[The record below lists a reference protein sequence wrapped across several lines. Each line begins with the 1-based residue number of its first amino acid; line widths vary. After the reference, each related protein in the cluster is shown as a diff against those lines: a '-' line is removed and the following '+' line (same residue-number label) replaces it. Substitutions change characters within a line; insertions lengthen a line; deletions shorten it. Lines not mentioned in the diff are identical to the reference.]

1 MFGGEH
7 VKGACTIYTVFFVSY
22 TCISTCQ
29 TEVAVVDQLG
39 KCASTKAHESRRR
52 VFILLYFPAL
62 LFFLLTLSLCCNY
75 LRFISCTLPT
85 CLASILT
92 RTRTTNCPSS
102 IIMAAP
108 ADITIKNLN
117 GEWVLVC

>member
-1 MFGGEH
+1 M
-7 VKGACTIYTVFFVSY
+7 KGACIIYTVFFVSY
-22 TCISTCQ
+22 MCISTCQ
-29 TEVAVVDQLG
+29 TEVAVIDQLG

-52 VFILLYFPAL
+52 VFILPCVAL
-62 LFFLLTLSLCCNY
+62 LPPDTFTLLQLSPVHQLRATY
-75 LRFISCTLPT
+75 LSCFYSYENPN
-85 CLASILT
+85 
-92 RTRTTNCPSS
+92 NCPSP